1 MMFYL
6 THTAKAFF
14 EDFDKSNDIIK
25 NIAGYLGIAVFVI
38 LNVLLYKSEK
48 RKKKLKHQSEENN
61 TFITARL
68 ISSYKQYDRDSN
80 ESEYHGDYEYTVNGK
95 TKIYRTYSIN
105 PLPDTIKMYPQNR
118 EGTKFFSDY
127 GHDKVGA
134 AIALNGLAAIAAVF
148 VSYWLMLQLI
158 LMG

>member
-6 THTAKAFF
+6 THGKGFL
-14 EDFDKSNDIIK
+14 ESFDKSDDIIK

-38 LNVLLYKSEK
+38 LNVLLYRSEK
-48 RKKKLKHQSEENN
+48 QKKKLKQQSEENN

-80 ESEYHGDYEYTVNGK
+80 ESEYHGEYEYTVNGK
-95 TKIYRTYSIN
+95 IKKYRTYSIN
-105 PLPDTIKMYPQNR
+105 PLPVTIKMYPQNR

-134 AIALNGLAAIAAVF
+134 AIALNGLAAIAAGF
-148 VSYWLMLQLI
+148 ISYWLMLHLLFI
-158 LMG
+158 G